1 MKKIVILIVACIIL
15 GVLLM
20 PKKIEVD
27 DGGSTIYSSLCP
39 CIYEVYDYHSIRG
52 TWEDNTFLVGR
63 TVEIF
68 GKEVYN
74 DTKIVKYE

>member
-1 MKKIVILIVACIIL
+1 MKKIIILIIACIIL

-63 TVEIF
+63 TIKIF
-68 GKEVYN
+68 GIKVYDN
-74 DTKIVKYE
+74 THIV

>member
-63 TVEIF
+63 TIKIF
-68 GKEVYN
+68 GIKVYDN
-74 DTKIVKYE
+74 THVV